1 MSKSLDWRPHF
12 PFDKVRD
19 EQARALDFIVDSFY
33 VKQKD
38 YVVAELGTGIGK
50 SAIAVTLGKMS
61 EQFSSSDEIGSAYVL
76 TSQKSLQDQYI
87 KDFSDVVRDIRSS
100 SNFTCS
106 WNSKQSC
113 AETSRIIGLFGEK
126 AHRVIPCA
134 KKDSDC
140 AYKQCKKSFIAACV
154 GITNYSYL
162 LSETVYAGALQPR
175 ELVVFDEA
183 HCIENETRKWSS
195 TLIEEKFC
203 NKELKISFGQRE
215 NFMWWL
221 ENEYAPALKE
231 LLEKTSKKLVKAVK
245 KNSVNDVLFLSL
257 AKKNEMLDKHLCQ
270 LNRFLLDKTSSKDNY
285 VCVYNDY
292 NKNAREC
299 TVKPIEVGE
308 GANKLLYVMGK
319 KKLFLSATVLKKD
332 IFYKSCGLDDSK
344 TDFISIQSPF
354 KSSSYGLTYI
364 PVGSMAKKD
373 IQNTSPKIAKAIKQI
388 LQNHK
393 NEKGV
398 IHTVT
403 YNITDEISKIKD
415 QRLLVQKSSNDRDLI
430 LKNHF
435 SSKEPT
441 VIVSP
446 AMMEGLDLKDDLGRF
461 QVICKIPF
469 PYIGDEVTKI
479 KMAKSPEWYTWNTV
493 RTLVQTVGRCVRNH
507 QDWTKTYIL
516 DECFIDLLKQ
526 NSEFF
531 PEFFEDLNVEPLKL

>member
-1 MSKSLDWRPHF
+1 
-12 PFDKVRD
+12 
-19 EQARALDFIVDSFY
+19 
-33 VKQKD
+33 
-38 YVVAELGTGIGK
+38 
-50 SAIAVTLGKMS
+50 
-61 EQFSSSDEIGSAYVL
+61 
-76 TSQKSLQDQYI
+76 
-87 KDFSDVVRDIRSS
+87 
-100 SNFTCS
+100 
-106 WNSKQSC
+106 
-113 AETSRIIGLFGEK
+113 
-126 AHRVIPCA
+126 
-134 KKDSDC
+134 
-140 AYKQCKKSFIAACV
+140 
-154 GITNYSYL
+154 
-162 LSETVYAGALQPR
+162 
-175 ELVVFDEA
+175 
-183 HCIENETRKWSS
+183 
-195 TLIEEKFC
+195 
-203 NKELKISFGQRE
+203 
-215 NFMWWL
+215 
-221 ENEYAPALKE
+221 
-231 LLEKTSKKLVKAVK
+231 
-245 KNSVNDVLFLSL
+245 
-257 AKKNEMLDKHLCQ
+257 
-270 LNRFLLDKTSSKDNY
+270 

-415 QRLLVQKSSNDRDLI
+415 PRLLVQKSSNDRDLI